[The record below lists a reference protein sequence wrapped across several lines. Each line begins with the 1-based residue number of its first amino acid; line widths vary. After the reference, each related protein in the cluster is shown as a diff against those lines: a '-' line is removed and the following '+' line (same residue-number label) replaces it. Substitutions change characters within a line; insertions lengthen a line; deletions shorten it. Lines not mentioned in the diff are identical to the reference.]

1 MPIQKH
7 HLRTSLVALLAV
19 LCVFLHHAN
28 AEDIKLTLQTME
40 DFHSAEQAAARK
52 PVLDQDY
59 SNSLKRLVADLTKKG
74 EIEQAMEAQAKVD
87 HLGTLPGKEP
97 ATAKPA
103 TEQAQSEW
111 KNKALAEFPELSNPN
126 SPLSKRVQ
134 SLKELKR
141 NQPSYFSNP
150 QWPYLLTQ
158 EASKALEP
166 DTSNSR
172 FCGLYYNTGKIV
184 CFPFHVDETG
194 KVSGA
199 QFNLQAG
206 DGPVISGN
214 RKGKKLV
221 TKWFALINR
230 KPHDFTFTLLPD
242 GNLDMEGDH
251 GFDEKFH
258 HKETLTRISDH
269 DEYERVLKRIADTAK
284 NDEINAIV
292 SKLKAP

>member
-87 HLGTLPGKEP
+87 QLGTLPGKEP

-258 HKETLTRISDH
+258 H
-269 DEYERVLKRIADTAK
+269 
-284 NDEINAIV
+284 
-292 SKLKAP
+292 